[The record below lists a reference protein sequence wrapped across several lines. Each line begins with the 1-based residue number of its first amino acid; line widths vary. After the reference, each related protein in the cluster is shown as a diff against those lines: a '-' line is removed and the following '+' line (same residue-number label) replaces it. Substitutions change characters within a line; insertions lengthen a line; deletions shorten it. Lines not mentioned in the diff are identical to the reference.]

1 MLASKGCPVGMS
13 SCTSVELVENHWQIE
28 PRMSR
33 SSCLPNSRIITKS
46 PLRH

>member
-1 MLASKGCPVGMS
+1 MLASKGCPVGIS
-13 SCTSVELVENHWQIE
+13 SSSSVESVENQRQIE

-33 SSCLPNSRIITKS
+33 CSCLPNSRTITKS

>member
-1 MLASKGCPVGMS
+1 MLASKGCLVGMS
-13 SCTSVELVENHWQIE
+13 SCSSVELMENRSQIE

-33 SSCLPNSRIITKS
+33 CSCLPNSRTITKS